1 MRNYLLIA
9 LVQSIVSDKLES
21 SKDDFFSRSIINAGV
36 IIGIGFGVGYILISR
51 DHKGDQSIISQKD
64 FRKVEARFNKIHN
77 TQRKQCVLKDEQA
90 RRTFLFEKSKDLICG
105 DITESWL
112 RKEVALR
119 ANNHIVH
126 MHSGTR
132 YLAENG
138 SKQKES
144 FYQRL
149 FPALVEA
156 DKKFAIYRT
165 LPLYKKQW
173 IYFKLLIDR
182 LGVDYAILNLEPILS
197 HIKTRIISDHCSN
210 YGLKGCVA
218 IRLSN
223 VIWQVINEVRLYD
236 DSSQGSFVDL
246 VKKRLFHYLGAEY
259 MEMYKKQIDA
269 LLPDYE
275 DLLRDSI
282 FILQEKKIFA
292 ENSQEE
298 KIFVENLEKEF
309 LSIKDSCTQAFL
321 EYVKPDSLYR
331 ARKENQI
338 LNADVFLYQ
347 KQCFI
352 RIYLY
357 SKLTADVVAK
367 HFEFLEDQIKIK
379 SIDSIYINEFS
390 FSDSS
395 SLNINTV
402 MNDMIQIPPLEVLT
416 HEFSGLSGDH
426 EKCFCN
432 FIDEVVYYGMSRF
445 FVTDPD
451 FILKK

>member
-1 MRNYLLIA
+1 MRKYLLTV

-21 SKDDFFSRSIINAGV
+21 SKDDFFSRFIIVAGV
-36 IIGIGFGVGYILISR
+36 IIGVGFGVGYILIKRNKSDASR
-51 DHKGDQSIISQKD
+51 RDSVINQRD
-64 FRKVEARFNKIHN
+64 FRKAEARFNKIHN
-77 TQRKQCVLKDEQA
+77 TQRKQCILKDEQA

-132 YLAENG
+132 YLDKNG
-138 SKQKES
+138 KKQKEG
-144 FYQRL
+144 FNQRL
-149 FPALVEA
+149 LPALVAA
-156 DKKFAIYRT
+156 DNEFGRYRN

-173 IYFKLLIDR
+173 IYFKLLIDK
-182 LGVDYAILNLEPILS
+182 LGVEYAILNLEPILS

-218 IRLSN
+218 TRLSN
-223 VIWQVINEVRLYD
+223 VIWLAINEVRLYD

-246 VKKRLFHYLGAEY
+246 VRKRLFPYLGAEY

-275 DLLRDSI
+275 ALLKDSI
-282 FILQEKKIFA
+282 FISK
-292 ENSQEE
+292 EE
-298 KIFVENLEKEF
+298 RGFVKDLEKVF
-309 LSIKDSCTQAFL
+309 SSIKDPCAKAFL
-321 EYVKPDSLYR
+321 EYVKPNSLYR
-331 ARKENQI
+331 AREENQI
-338 LNADVFLYQ
+338 LNTDVFLYQ

-357 SKLTADVVAK
+357 SKLTVDVVAK
-367 HFEFLEDQIKIK
+367 NFEFLEDQIKIK
-379 SIDSIYINEFS
+379 SIDDNYINEFS
-390 FSDSS
+390 FPDSS
-395 SLNINTV
+395 S
-402 MNDMIQIPPLEVLT
+402 MDMRAIMKELHQVPLLYLIT
-416 HEFSGLSGDH
+416 HKFHGLSGDH
-426 EKCFCN
+426 VKCFYN

-445 FVTDPD
+445 FVTDPA
-451 FILKK
+451 FILKR